1 VGWVSVAG
9 DAALRLGPTL
19 GCGDMSGKLSPS
31 FFFLFSFSFSVWSFL
46 FEFQLEFTFVFQI
59 LLI

>member
-9 DAALRLGPTL
+9 DAGLRLGPTL

-31 FFFLFSFSFSVWSFL
+31 FLFLFFSFSVWSFL